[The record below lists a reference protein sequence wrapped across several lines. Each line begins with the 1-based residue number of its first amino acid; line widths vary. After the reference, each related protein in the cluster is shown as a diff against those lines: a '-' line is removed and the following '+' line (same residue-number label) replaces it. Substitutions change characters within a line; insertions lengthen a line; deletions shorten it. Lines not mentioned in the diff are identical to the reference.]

1 VSRLAQEIEAFLLAT
16 HRWVKSDE
24 LAEKFEI
31 RPRVLRALGEK
42 PGICS
47 EFAISSDKGFKH
59 VKHATESEFS
69 HFYRRV
75 RKHAIAELVG
85 ARRRRRYRERLLKE
99 KPAPIHEKATG
110 QFVME
115 QFA

>member
-1 VSRLAQEIEAFLLAT
+1 MAQQIEAFLLANR
-16 HRWVKSDE
+16 RWVKSDE
-24 LAEKFEI
+24 LSTKFEI
-31 RPRVLRALGEK
+31 RPRVLRALGDR

-59 VKHATESEFS
+59 VKHATEAEFS

-85 ARRRRRYRERLLKE
+85 ARRRRRYRERLLIE
-99 KPAPIHEKATG
+99 NPAPIHEKSTG
-110 QFVME
+110 QGVM
-115 QFA
+115 AI